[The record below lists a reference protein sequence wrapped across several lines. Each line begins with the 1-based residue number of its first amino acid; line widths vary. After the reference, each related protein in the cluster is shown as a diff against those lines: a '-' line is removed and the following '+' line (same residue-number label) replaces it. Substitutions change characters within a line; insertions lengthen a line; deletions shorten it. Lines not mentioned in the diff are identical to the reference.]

1 MIHLC
6 LQFLLSSIGRS
17 STYKQRMAKSH
28 KEIKDLTMQKP
39 YLSIGEVAEKFDVSV
54 DLLRRWEKDFPRYL
68 HPRRTAG
75 DTRVYS
81 QKDLQ
86 QVAVIYRLMRVE
98 GLSVEGTKRRL
109 KNGDLH
115 DDESRQAVIQR
126 LQQLRQQL
134 LGIIEEL
141 GESV

>member
-1 MIHLC
+1 
-6 LQFLLSSIGRS
+6 
-17 STYKQRMAKSH
+17 
-28 KEIKDLTMQKP
+28 MQKP

-115 DDESRQAVIQR
+115 DDENRQAVIQR

>member
-1 MIHLC
+1 
-6 LQFLLSSIGRS
+6 
-17 STYKQRMAKSH
+17 
-28 KEIKDLTMQKP
+28 MQKP

-75 DTRVYS
+75 DTRMYS

-109 KNGDLH
+109 KNGNLH
-115 DDESRQAVIQR
+115 DDENRQAVIQR

>member
-1 MIHLC
+1 
-6 LQFLLSSIGRS
+6 
-17 STYKQRMAKSH
+17 
-28 KEIKDLTMQKP
+28 MQKP

-54 DLLRRWEKDFPRYL
+54 DLLRRWEKDFPQYL

-75 DTRVYS
+75 DTRMYS

-115 DDESRQAVIQR
+115 DDENRQAVIQR

-141 GESV
+141 GENV